1 MQKLGMKP
9 VPGVHRVTIKKS
21 KNVRRQAG
29 SLLEFLP
36 PQILFVIPQPEV
48 FKSPASDTYII
59 FGEAKIEDLSAQAQQ
74 SAAEQFRLQQ
84 EPEPLEEKPEPIVEE
99 PDDEEELSEEGLE
112 VKDIELVMT
121 QANVSRSRAV
131 RALKKCDRDIVSAI
145 MELTM
150 E

>member
-1 MQKLGMKP
+1 M
-9 VPGVHRVTIKKS
+9 
-21 KNVRRQAG
+21 
-29 SLLEFLP
+29 
-36 PQILFVIPQPEV
+36 QILFVIPQPEV

-74 SAAEQFRLQQ
+74 SAAQQFRLHQ
-84 EPEPLEEKPEPIVEE
+84 EPETIEEKPEPVVEE
-99 PDDEEELSEEGLE
+99 EPEEEEELDESELE

-121 QANVSRSRAV
+121 QANVSRARAV
-131 RALKKCDRDIVSAI
+131 RALIKCDKDIVSAI